1 MHATS
6 ALLRPWTP
14 AAAVLPPRF
23 HCPSPIGSGRRPF
36 SSSPTPPWPAAPT
49 QTPLVPSVPASP
61 EIDPPP
67 TAGSGSLQL
76 KRAPPFDSYKLVAK
90 LRESGLTEAQSVV
103 MMEALIMA
111 TMDAQDASQTNLIST
126 YRADLSGMKVQMNEK
141 IFNASL
147 KYDMQQKHTKE
158 MLKGE
163 VDGLKSDALVLKKS
177 LEADTAT
184 FRSEMRMLLK
194 TDLIGL
200 QTQDRSFFQSQLDK
214 EKALLIGEL
223 EKMENRLTRYLIG
236 FVVSVGALV
245 LAALRLLQ

>member
-1 MHATS
+1 
-6 ALLRPWTP
+6 
-14 AAAVLPPRF
+14 
-23 HCPSPIGSGRRPF
+23 
-36 SSSPTPPWPAAPT
+36 
-49 QTPLVPSVPASP
+49 
-61 EIDPPP
+61 
-67 TAGSGSLQL
+67 
-76 KRAPPFDSYKLVAK
+76 VAK